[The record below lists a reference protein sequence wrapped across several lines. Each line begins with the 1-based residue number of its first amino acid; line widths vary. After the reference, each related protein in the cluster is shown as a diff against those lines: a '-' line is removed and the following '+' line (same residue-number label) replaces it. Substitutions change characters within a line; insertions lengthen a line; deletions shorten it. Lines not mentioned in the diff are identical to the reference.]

1 MSVTL
6 GHLRLRR
13 RSILFRRLL
22 RRVTRRA
29 EIVYLRQKIYEKEAM
44 NDRVSISKTRV
55 LAPNEHIVIMRY
67 QVCYRTHNTKLEIA
81 AFAEKKK
88 QQNATPSIKAYHF

>member
-1 MSVTL
+1 
-6 GHLRLRR
+6 
-13 RSILFRRLL
+13 
-22 RRVTRRA
+22 
-29 EIVYLRQKIYEKEAM
+29 M

-67 QVCYRTHNTKLEIA
+67 RTHNTKLEIA

-88 QQNATPSIKAYHF
+88 ATKCDPQYQGLSFLKNDVFFLINLCLMPFFVFQECRSILANLLCVYTA

>member
-1 MSVTL
+1 
-6 GHLRLRR
+6 
-13 RSILFRRLL
+13 
-22 RRVTRRA
+22 
-29 EIVYLRQKIYEKEAM
+29 M
-44 NDRVSISKTRV
+44 NDRVSISKSRV

-88 QQNATPSIKAYHF
+88 ATKCDPQYQGLSFLKNDVFFLINLCLMEFFVFQECRSILANLLCVYTA